1 MEDKQEIDM
10 SLINEEELMEEYK
23 RAKERYQAINGR
35 FAHLDYGLF
44 LSDKREEAEK
54 EGNIE
59 LAKCYSKLNEKYW
72 EEIEEDERRRE
83 EEEKE
88 EEEKR
93 FRELEEELELSERH
107 RNAEIE
113 KINTAFLSSGYEA
126 FGAFIEE
133 EIELARKNNDSDREW
148 ILEEAWKEYFEKA
161 KKEFDAERE
170 SSDIVIED
178 EGTSVK
184 SSDKVK
190 NDSED
195 EIEYI
200 ESKYDAYYSDFLSS
214 NFESFEDYL
223 YAEIEEAKDDKDNT
237 KVYILYDVLE
247 HHNEKKAQKAEN
259 ISEDKKVEDSVSLED
274 MTLEEL
280 MELATRNQGTI
291 NENEQVIKDALIK
304 RILEQQQEI
313 GEQEEIKRLRGQ
325 KVI

>member
-35 FAHLDYGLF
+35 FAHLDYGIF

-93 FRELEEELELSERH
+93 FSELEEESEHWERY

-113 KINTAFLSSGYEA
+113 KINTAFLSSGYES
-126 FGAFIEE
+126 FGEFIDAEVD
-133 EIELARKNNDSDREW
+133 LARKNNDSDREW
-148 ILEEAWKEYFEKA
+148 ILEEAWKEYFEKS
-161 KKEFDAERE
+161 KKEFEAENEVSDSITNDE
-170 SSDIVIED
+170 SISIE
-178 EGTSVK
+178 G
-184 SSDKVK
+184 SDKVK

-195 EIEYI
+195 EIEYL
-200 ESKYDAYYSDFLSS
+200 ESAYLDYHSEFLSS
-214 NFESFEDYL
+214 DYESFEDYIS
-223 YAEIEEAKDDKDNT
+223 AKIEDAKDDRDDS
-237 KVYILYDVLE
+237 KVQILYDVLKL
-247 HHNEKKAQKAEN
+247 HNAKSKAEDTKTITN
-259 ISEDKKVEDSVSLED
+259 DSLEGL
-274 MTLEEL
+274 TTEEL
-280 MELATRNQGTI
+280 IDLAARNQGTI
-291 NENEQVIKDALIK
+291 NENDQVIKDALIK

-313 GEQEEIKRLRGQ
+313 GEQEEEIKRLRGQ